1 MRHTPYES
9 EYNAIQSMGHSDLL
23 EYFLTRVFE
32 TDEVWF
38 LKNATGWL
46 TYDADNHT
54 AFPVW
59 PYRRLASDAAL
70 EKWESH
76 APSSVSL
83 DHFLYV
89 MMQELI
95 ANNVMIEVMP
105 RIDQSGCLTPAQRL
119 MGILEGMIDAGEYR
133 LDG

>member
-9 EYNAIQSMGHSDLL
+9 EYTAIQSMEHSELL

-38 LKNATGWL
+38 LKNAAGWL
-46 TYDADNHT
+46 TCEADNHT
-54 AFPVW
+54 VLPVW

-70 EKWESH
+70 ERWESH

-83 DHFLYV
+83 DHFLYA
-89 MMQELI
+89 MMREFTTS
-95 ANNVMIEVMP
+95 NVMIEVIP
-105 RIDQSGCLTPAQRL
+105 RATQSGCLIPAQRL
-119 MGILEGMIDAGEYR
+119 LGILEGMIDAGEYR